1 MNLGVLRA
9 TVKKNLMIR
18 VRAYPM
24 NFFIGNTLT
33 GLYTL
38 LGAWLAYHCLFGG
51 SLSPHFV
58 QAAGTADYM
67 SYVAVGSVVYLFVV
81 RTCLNVSRS
90 LISEL
95 REGTLESLMLAPF
108 RRTEYFLGTMLVQT
122 VATFGELAVFAAAA
136 VPFGFRVQPQGLAA
150 FLAVLPLALYAA
162 FAVSMVL
169 GCVMLLTRD
178 TFISQNTLFV
188 AMMLLCGVTFP
199 VEYLPFWLRLAAW
212 LVPATP
218 AVSLVRGALIQGS
231 SPAELAGLM
240 AYTACISTAYL
251 AVGLFC
257 TKRAEKLAL
266 EKMEG

>member
-51 SLSPHFV
+51 SLFPHFV

-108 RRTEYFLGTMLVQT
+108 RRTE
-122 VATFGELAVFAAAA
+122 
-136 VPFGFRVQPQGLAA
+136 
-150 FLAVLPLALYAA
+150 
-162 FAVSMVL
+162 
-169 GCVMLLTRD
+169 
-178 TFISQNTLFV
+178 
-188 AMMLLCGVTFP
+188 
-199 VEYLPFWLRLAAW
+199 
-212 LVPATP
+212 
-218 AVSLVRGALIQGS
+218 
-231 SPAELAGLM
+231 
-240 AYTACISTAYL
+240 
-251 AVGLFC
+251 
-257 TKRAEKLAL
+257 
-266 EKMEG
+266 